1 MIRAALIA
9 LLTLVLVCIGIYAYW
24 TARVSKQ
31 RPDKLLTEFKRID
44 SSLKRQASA
53 PADSGG
59 ISTRQRNAELPEVQ
73 LAIRTNELLQQ
84 IDSIR
89 HELVSLSGKDQSAS
103 YSYTDKEKLARLK
116 KSIAGYNQ
124 FVQDR
129 FAAKPSIQ
137 VTDLL
142 QVADIPEGKKK
153 IAWENY
159 FFENSSVFGM
169 ITELN
174 YIRSRVLKL
183 QYKATH

>member
-44 SSLKRQASA
+44 SSLKRQAST
-53 PADSGG
+53 PADSRGA
-59 ISTRQRNAELPEVQ
+59 TARRNVELPEVQ
-73 LAIRTNELLQQ
+73 LAIRTHELLQQ

-142 QVADIPEGKKK
+142 QVADIPEGTKK

-174 YIRSRVLKL
+174 YIRSRILKL

>member
-1 MIRAALIA
+1 MIRASLIA
-9 LLTLVLVCIGIYAYW
+9 LLTLVLLCIGIYAYW
-24 TARVSKQ
+24 TTRVSKQ
-31 RPDKLLTEFKRID
+31 RQDKLLTEFKRID
-44 SSLKRQASA
+44 SSLKRQTSTT
-53 PADSGG
+53 ADSGG
-59 ISTRQRNAELPEVQ
+59 ATARQRNVELPEVQ
-73 LAIRTNELLQQ
+73 LAIRTHELLQQ

-89 HELVSLSGKDQSAS
+89 HELVNLPGKDQSSS

-116 KSIAGYNQ
+116 KSISGYNQ

-129 FAAKPSIQ
+129 FAGKPSIQ

-153 IAWENY
+153 IAWEDY